1 MKRRSRNTTDNPDQ
15 LGLPLFGR
23 RDPNEAES
31 GALLRLEGR
40 PRHAPKPAEEDPSGG
55 PAPPAA

>member
-1 MKRRSRNTTDNPDQ
+1 MKHRSRGATRNPDQ
-15 LGLPLFGR
+15 LGLPLFDR
-23 RDPNEAES
+23 RDPDDEES
-31 GALLRLEGR
+31 GALLWLEGH

>member
-1 MKRRSRNTTDNPDQ
+1 MGHRSRATEQNPDQ

-23 RDPNEAES
+23 PDPDDEES

-40 PRHAPKPAEEDPSGG
+40 PRHALKPAEEDPSGG